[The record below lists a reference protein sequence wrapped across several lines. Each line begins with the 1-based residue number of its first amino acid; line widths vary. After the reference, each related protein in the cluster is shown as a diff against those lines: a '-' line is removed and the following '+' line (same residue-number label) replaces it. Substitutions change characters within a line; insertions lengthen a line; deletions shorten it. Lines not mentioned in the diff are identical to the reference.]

1 VERRICIQRVFA
13 YFNYSYAA
21 SIHKAQSTI
30 NHVFIIEDDILE
42 VKLTTTKEK
51 LQSINVGI
59 SRASYRAYI
68 YNKIYKVDNSN
79 LDKNYSMYHER
90 GYLIFKLE
98 HLDRYA
104 IVKEPC
110 NDCKK
115 QPKLAMDDL
124 YRQQSQ
130 VDPKSKYL

>member
-21 SIHKAQSTI
+21 SIHKAQGSTI

-59 SRASYRAYI
+59 SRAFTELISIIRY
-68 YNKIYKVDNSN
+68 VDNSN
-79 LDKNYSMYHER
+79 LDK
-90 GYLIFKLE
+90 KL
-98 HLDRYA
+98 L
-104 IVKEPC
+104 
-110 NDCKK
+110 
-115 QPKLAMDDL
+115 QMD
-124 YRQQSQ
+124 
-130 VDPKSKYL
+130 VP

>member
-1 VERRICIQRVFA
+1 LHSKSLCVLH
-13 YFNYSYAA
+13 SYAA
-21 SIHKAQSTI
+21 SIHKAQGSTI

-79 LDKNYSMYHER
+79 LDKITSNGCTMKEGS
-90 GYLIFKLE
+90 LIFKLE

-104 IVKEPC
+104 IVK
-110 NDCKK
+110 N
-115 QPKLAMDDL
+115 LV
-124 YRQQSQ
+124 R
-130 VDPKSKYL
+130 

>member
-1 VERRICIQRVFA
+1 LWRDICIQRVFA
-13 YFNYSYAA
+13 YFNYSYA
-21 SIHKAQSTI
+21 SIHKAQGSTI

-79 LDKNYSMYHER
+79 LDK
-90 GYLIFKLE
+90 KL
-98 HLDRYA
+98 L
-104 IVKEPC
+104 
-110 NDCKK
+110 
-115 QPKLAMDDL
+115 QMD
-124 YRQQSQ
+124 
-130 VDPKSKYL
+130 VP

>member
-1 VERRICIQRVFA
+1 VATEGEDRYSNTLKTYRPCKENTQLWRDICIQRVFA

-21 SIHKAQSTI
+21 SIHKAQGSTI

-79 LDKNYSMYHER
+79 LDK
-90 GYLIFKLE
+90 KL
-98 HLDRYA
+98 L
-104 IVKEPC
+104 
-110 NDCKK
+110 
-115 QPKLAMDDL
+115 QMD
-124 YRQQSQ
+124 
-130 VDPKSKYL
+130 VP

>member
-21 SIHKAQSTI
+21 SIHKAQGTI

-59 SRASYRAYI
+59 SRAS
-68 YNKIYKVDNSN
+68 
-79 LDKNYSMYHER
+79 E
-90 GYLIFKLE
+90 LISII
-98 HLDRYA
+98 RYTRWTT
-104 IVKEPC
+104 
-110 NDCKK
+110 
-115 QPKLAMDDL
+115 QT
-124 YRQQSQ
+124 
-130 VDPKSKYL
+130 

>member
-21 SIHKAQSTI
+21 SIHKAQGSTI

-79 LDKNYSMYHER
+79 LDKNYFKWMYHEE
-90 GYLIFKLE
+90 GSLIFKLE

-110 NDCKK
+110 TLIVKTTPSLQWMIFTEDNS
-115 QPKLAMDDL
+115 P
-124 YRQQSQ
+124 RGS
-130 VDPKSKYL
+130 

>member
-1 VERRICIQRVFA
+1 LTFEDEDFDVSIIVVATEGEDRYSNKKTYRPCKRKHTVVERRICIQRVFA

-21 SIHKAQSTI
+21 SIHKAQGSTI

-79 LDKNYSMYHER
+79 LDKNYFKWMYHER
-90 GYLIFKLE
+90 G
-98 HLDRYA
+98 
-104 IVKEPC
+104 
-110 NDCKK
+110 
-115 QPKLAMDDL
+115 
-124 YRQQSQ
+124 
-130 VDPKSKYL
+130 

>member
-1 VERRICIQRVFA
+1 VATEGEDRYSNTLKDLPALQRKHTVVERRICIQRVFA

-21 SIHKAQSTI
+21 SHKAQGSTI

-68 YNKIYKVDNSN
+68 YNKIYKDNSN
-79 LDKNYSMYHER
+79 LDK
-90 GYLIFKLE
+90 KL
-98 HLDRYA
+98 L
-104 IVKEPC
+104 
-110 NDCKK
+110 
-115 QPKLAMDDL
+115 QMD
-124 YRQQSQ
+124 
-130 VDPKSKYL
+130 VP

>member
-1 VERRICIQRVFA
+1 MSIIVVATEGEDRYSNTLKDLPFLKEKHSCGRDVFAFKESFA

-21 SIHKAQSTI
+21 SIHKAQGSTI

-79 LDKNYSMYHER
+79 RITKWMYQR
-90 GYLIFKLE
+90 G
-98 HLDRYA
+98 
-104 IVKEPC
+104 
-110 NDCKK
+110 
-115 QPKLAMDDL
+115 
-124 YRQQSQ
+124 
-130 VDPKSKYL
+130 